1 MSVERIGRKTSPP
14 FSSFRFHSHPL
25 IPTCTTHY
33 CSGMEGRQNGSHPRL
48 FRQGVTERMS
58 KNPPPLIG
66 RLLEVPRIFNPE
78 AEKEVDDFMGHA
90 YEAAHRVVSA
100 TDPVDRDKYAG
111 HRWERQKRS
120 PIGLLS
126 NETKGRA

>member
-48 FRQGVTERMS
+48 FRQGVTERMVES
-58 KNPPPLIG
+58 LPRNFIRKCVRNSLIEVEKPPAIDWTAFG
-66 RLLEVPRIFNPE
+66 
-78 AEKEVDDFMGHA
+78 G
-90 YEAAHRVVSA
+90 AAHFQS
-100 TDPVDRDKYAG
+100 G
-111 HRWERQKRS
+111 
-120 PIGLLS
+120 G
-126 NETKGRA
+126 